1 MGAFVVVE
9 LDVVAYPLTQLHD
22 RVGRIDIDVFLLD
35 SAPEPFY
42 PDVVLAAAPAIHAD
56 EDAVLFQEVFPC
68 LCCILRALVAV
79 DDLRR
84 TELADTFFEH
94 LVHVVSR

>member
-35 SAPEPFY
+35 SAPETFY

-56 EDAVLFQEVFPC
+56 EDSVLFQEVFPC

-94 LVHVVSR
+94 LVHVVGR